1 VAKRTV
7 GSQKPYYAL
16 WRGAAEAYV
25 VDMIPE
31 RLEKAGETGAVPI
44 DFLEGD
50 PTDQIMETRRRSPR
64 LSGCAAR

>member
-1 VAKRTV
+1 M
-7 GSQKPYYAL
+7 
-16 WRGAAEAYV
+16 

-50 PTDQIMETRRRSPR
+50 PTDQIIETRRRSPR